1 MHIEARFRRRAQ
13 VGESV
18 PDLVRAL
25 LASLSGIEGLWKE
38 GAPTGD
44 AIFDAGQ
51 GESAAVDLS
60 PCLVRGLRGAVSY
73 ASRVP
78 GAVVDKAIADD
89 VLVLQIDNEAMDFQ
103 SLCRQTFARLVEA
116 FLPYRA
122 AVITDLD
129 LDLDDF
135 ESIAQEAQR
144 TGRDVDGRDTVYR
157 IHPVN
162 YFDDLMC
169 VRAFGVDAAELVAR
183 LQGKIE
189 FAQSICSGALLV
201 VVAEA
206 VQGEQLASLDSRVRE
221 LAALA

>member
-18 PDLVRAL
+18 PDLARAL

-38 GAPTGD
+38 GASTED

-60 PCLVRGLRGAVSY
+60 PCLVRGLRGTVSY
-73 ASRVP
+73 ASRIP

-89 VLVLQIDNEAMDFQ
+89 VLVLQIDHKAVDFQ
-103 SLCRQTFARLVEA
+103 SLCRQTFARLVEV

-135 ESIAQEAQR
+135 ETIVQEAQR
-144 TGRDVDGRDTVYR
+144 TGTDVDGRDTVYR

-162 YFDDLMC
+162 YFDDVMC
-169 VRAFGVDAAELVAR
+169 IRAFGVDAATLVAR

-189 FAQSICSGALLV
+189 LAQSICSGALLV
-201 VVAEA
+201 VVAEP

-221 LAALA
+221 LAELV